1 MAVYSDTALNQKM
14 VTGALL
20 NNLKNVPDYVSYHRS
35 DVVFDVNAAN
45 TNTAVVR
52 IQPTLS
58 LSNTPAANDR
68 DNNIARTTATASNV
82 EVTLT
87 TDKYF
92 NVAIDP
98 LDVNPTRQF
107 TEIGVAGSVAMGAH
121 SNATLIAAAVAD
133 GTDNYLGETFGS
145 GTTGTEVWDVLVD
158 LTTAFQTAELT
169 EDNTLYITPAVWGRL
184 IKGVETLRVGINP
197 KEQAAVLLGVKRVV
211 VAPLTGALAI
221 VAHASGLVGARRI
234 VSIKQHETAIDTE
247 IVGRIKCGAK
257 VLDADAVQ
265 VLLDGAGS

>member
-1 MAVYSDTALNQKM
+1 MAVFLADGINQKI
-14 VTGALL
+14 VAGAVV
-20 NNLKNVPDYVSYHRS
+20 NNLKNVADYVSYHRS
-35 DVVFDVNAAN
+35 DVVFDLNAAD

-52 IQPTLS
+52 IAPTLS
-58 LSNTPAANDR
+58 LSDTPDSSSR
-68 DNNIARTTATASNV
+68 TSTIARTTASSSKV

-98 LDVNPTRQF
+98 MDVNPARQL
-107 TEIGVAGSVAMGAH
+107 TEIGEAGAVAIAKH
-121 SNATLIAAAVAD
+121 SNATLLAAAVAD

-145 GTTGTEVWDVLVD
+145 GTTGTEVWDKLVD

-169 EDNTLYITPAVWGRL
+169 EDNTLYIAPAVWGRL

-197 KEQAAVLLGVKRVV
+197 NEQAAVLLGVARVV
-211 VAPLTGALAI
+211 VAPITGALAI
-221 VAHASGLVGARRI
+221 VAHSSGLVGARRI
-234 VSIKQHETAIDTE
+234 ASIKQHETPIDTE

-257 VLDADAVQ
+257 VLNADAVQ
-265 VLLDGAGS
+265 TLLDGAGS

>member
-1 MAVYSDTALNQKM
+1 MAVYLDSGLSQKM
-14 VTGALL
+14 VAAALV
-20 NNLKNVPDYVSYHRS
+20 NNLKNVTDYVSFHRS
-35 DVVFDVNAAN
+35 DVVFDLNSAN

-58 LSNTPAANDR
+58 LSDTPDASSR
-68 DNNIARTTATASNV
+68 TSTIARTTATASSV

-98 LDVNPTRQF
+98 LNIEPGKQA
-107 TEIGVAGSVAMGAH
+107 TEIGAAGAVAVAKH
-121 SNATLIAAAVAD
+121 SNATLLAAAVAD

-145 GTTGTEVWDVLVD
+145 GTTGTEVWDKLVD

-169 EDNTLYITPAVWGRL
+169 EDNTLYIAPAVWGRL

-197 KEQAAVLLGVKRVV
+197 KEQAAVLLGVARVV
-211 VAPLTGALAI
+211 VAPITGALAI
-221 VAHASGLVGARRI
+221 VAHSSGLVGARRI
-234 VSIKQHETAIDTE
+234 ASIKQHETAIDTE

-257 VLDADAVQ
+257 VLNADAVQ
-265 VLLDGAGS
+265 TLLDGTAP